1 MMEALMLIILLIT
14 WGRILVR
21 SLHFLI
27 PLLAI
32 YFIWLFLKIVILIV

>member
-1 MMEALMLIILLIT
+1 MSALMLMFVIIL

-21 SLHFLI
+21 SLQLLV

-32 YFIWLFLKIVILIV
+32 YFIWLFLKLVLLIV

>member
-1 MMEALMLIILLIT
+1 MEALMLIFLFFM

-21 SLHFLI
+21 SLQLLI

-32 YFIWLFLKIVILIV
+32 YFIWLFLKLVILIV